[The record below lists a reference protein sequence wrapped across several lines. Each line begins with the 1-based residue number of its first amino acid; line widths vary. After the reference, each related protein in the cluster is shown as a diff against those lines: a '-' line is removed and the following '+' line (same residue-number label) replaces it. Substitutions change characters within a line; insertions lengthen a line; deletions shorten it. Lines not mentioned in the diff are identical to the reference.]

1 MKFAPKLTVL
11 FISICA
17 IFAAVVFT
25 IAYFQVEKIL
35 EGDVRA
41 RMENRVF
48 FAMDTMDHFLYERLS
63 DISVISHDPVISSGD
78 ATAEEITERL
88 IFFRNAYK
96 CYISLSFFNL
106 DRIRIAD
113 TAGLRI
119 GEQHPMT
126 RYWEDV
132 LAGKV
137 SAASDVRIAKD
148 LQVPIAY
155 FASAVNNKEGRAIG
169 VVVARI
175 PTSRLF
181 EMIKGF
187 AGIQEEEEIDI
198 VNKDGLLIYSNHN
211 REGILKEN
219 LPGRE
224 SIKIA
229 QRDKIFGSVKRWNP
243 DEKETMLQAFCREQ
257 GYLDFKG
264 NDWIILFNVPTRV
277 IFGPVTKLLKM
288 LIIMFLVILPV
299 LALVIYLF
307 SKDVSLPLARLS
319 FAAGEIGKGK
329 LDTVIEVKS
338 KDEFGSLANTFNQ
351 MATDLKKTTI
361 SIDDLNK
368 EIAERKRAQVKL
380 QQHIKHLNC
389 LYGLSRLA
397 VQPQISLDQIFQET
411 TGLIRSTYRY
421 PDITCVRITF
431 NGIQYKTDNFQ
442 KTEHSQWGDILV
454 RGEKAGSIEV
464 YCLQER
470 QENGEGS
477 FLKEEGTLLNAVC
490 EKLGRIAELKQAT
503 DKLRLFRTLIDQSND
518 CIFILEP
525 KWGRFLDVNER
536 ACQSL
541 GYSRKELLEM
551 SFKDIE
557 EFPEGLSWQQQIEE
571 LKLKGDIIIQG
582 RHKCKDGT
590 RFFAETSLNF
600 VKEEKED
607 YIIAI
612 ARDIT
617 ERKQMEEA
625 LIANKEQIQK
635 QNEFLNSILESLTH
649 PFYVIDANNY
659 TIKMSN
665 QAAQAERLYE
675 KATCYESTHGRDAP
689 CDGTERPCP
698 VAIIIETKKPA
709 MVEHVHLDKDGNLRN
724 VEVHGYPIFDTNG
737 AVSQVILYSLDITDR
752 KRAEE
757 EIKNLKQQI
766 EFILG
771 ATNTGLDIIDSQFN
785 IQYIDPAWQK
795 VYGDPMGRKCYEY
808 FMGRNEV
815 CPGCGI
821 VKALET
827 KSIAVTEEVL
837 PRENNRPIQVTT
849 RPFQNDKGKWLVA
862 EVNVDITE
870 RKQMEEKLR
879 ASENKYKTLLENL
892 RQNIFYKDKNSVYVS
907 CNENYA
913 HDLGIK
919 PEEIAG
925 KTDYDFYPKD
935 LAEKYRADDKR
946 IMESGK
952 SEDIEE
958 KYTQDGQET
967 VVYTVKTPVKD
978 QHDNVT
984 GVLGIFWDITERK
997 RAEQRQA
1004 ELLKEVES
1012 VNRELKDF
1020 AYVVSHDLK
1029 APLRGIKTLAGWL
1042 SADYRDKFDEQG
1054 KEQIRLLSGRVD
1066 RMNNLINGI
1075 LEYSRVGR
1083 IQEKQSFV
1091 DLNKLVPEIIDM
1103 IAPPENITITVEN
1116 ELPVIE
1122 CEPTR
1127 TMQVFQNLLSNAVKY
1142 MDKPQGLIKV
1152 GCIEENGFWKF
1163 SVADNGPGIEE
1174 RFFEKI
1180 FQIFQTLAPRDSV
1193 ESTGIG
1199 LTVAKK
1205 IVELYGGRIWVE
1217 SKVGEGSTFFFT
1229 LPKQKIEVKNAELE
1243 AHITC

>member
-17 IFAAVVFT
+17 IFAAATFT
-25 IAYFQVEKIL
+25 ITYFQVEKIL

-41 RMENRVF
+41 LMENRAF
-48 FAMDTMDHFLYERLS
+48 FTMDAMDRFLYERLS
-63 DISVISHDPVISSGD
+63 DIKLIAKDSVISSED
-78 ATAEEITERL
+78 ATAEQINEKL
-88 IFFRNAYK
+88 IFFRNNYK
-96 CYISLSFFNL
+96 CYASFSFFNL
-106 DRIRIAD
+106 ERIRIAD

-119 GEQHPMT
+119 GEQNRMT
-126 RYWEDV
+126 RYWEDI
-132 LAGKV
+132 LSGKV
-137 SAASDVRIAKD
+137 SAASDVHIAED
-148 LQVPIAY
+148 LQVPVIY

-181 EMIKGF
+181 EMVKTS
-187 AGIQEEEEIDI
+187 AEIQEEEEIDI

-219 LPGRE
+219 LPEGE

-229 QRDKIFGSVKRWNP
+229 QWDKIFGSVKHWNP

-264 NDWIILFNVPTRV
+264 NDWTILFNVPTRV
-277 IFGPVTKLLKM
+277 IFGPVSKLLKM
-288 LIIMFLVILPV
+288 LIIMFLVMLPV
-299 LALVIYLF
+299 LALVICLF
-307 SKDVSLPLARLS
+307 SKNVSLPLARLS

-338 KDEFGSLANTFNQ
+338 KDEFGSLANTFNR

-368 EIAERKRAQVKL
+368 EITERRRAQVKL
-380 QQHIKHLNC
+380 QQHIKQLNC
-389 LYGLSRLA
+389 LYGLSKLA

-411 TGLIRSTYRY
+411 TGLIRSTYRC

-442 KTEHSQWGDILV
+442 KSDLSQHADISV

-470 QENGEGS
+470 QENGEGP
-477 FLKEEGTLLNAVC
+477 FLKKEAALLDVVA
-490 EKLGRIAELKQAT
+490 EQLGRITELKQAT
-503 DKLRLFRTLIDQSND
+503 DKLRLFRNLIEQSNES
-518 CIFILEP
+518 IFVLEP
-525 KWGRFLDVNER
+525 NWGRFLDVNER
-536 ACQSL
+536 ACRSL
-541 GYSRKELLEM
+541 GYSREELLEM

-557 EFPEGLSWQQQIEE
+557 EFPEGFSWQKQVDE

-582 RHKCKDGT
+582 RHKCKDGR
-590 RFFAETSLNF
+590 RFFAETSLMF
-600 VKEEKED
+600 LKEEEED

-612 ARDIT
+612 AHDVT
-617 ERKQMEEA
+617 E
-625 LIANKEQIQK
+625 
-635 QNEFLNSILESLTH
+635 
-649 PFYVIDANNY
+649 
-659 TIKMSN
+659 
-665 QAAQAERLYE
+665 
-675 KATCYESTHGRDAP
+675 
-689 CDGTERPCP
+689 
-698 VAIIIETKKPA
+698 
-709 MVEHVHLDKDGNLRN
+709 
-724 VEVHGYPIFDTNG
+724 
-737 AVSQVILYSLDITDR
+737 R
-752 KRAEE
+752 KRAED
-757 EIKNLKQQI
+757 EIKTLKQQI

-815 CPGCGI
+815 CPVCGI

-849 RPFQNDKGKWLVA
+849 RPFQNDKGEWLVA

-892 RQNIFYKDKNSVYVS
+892 PQKIFYKDKNFAYVS

-913 HDLGIK
+913 RDLEIK

-958 KYTQDGQET
+958 KYIKDGQET
-967 VVYTVKTPVKD
+967 VVYTVKTPVGD
-978 QHDNVT
+978 EQGNII
-984 GVLGIFWDITERK
+984 GILGIFWDIMERK
-997 RAEQRQA
+997 RAE
-1004 ELLKEVES
+1004 EKEKKLLEEIEG

-1029 APLRGIKTLAGWL
+1029 APLRGIKTLASWL
-1042 SADYRDKFDEQG
+1042 SADYADKLDEQG
-1054 KEQIRLLSGRVD
+1054 KEQMKLLSGRVD
-1066 RMNNLINGI
+1066 RMNNLINGV
-1075 LEYSRVGR
+1075 LEYSRIGR
-1083 IQEKQSFV
+1083 IQEKGVIV
-1091 DLNKLVPEIIDM
+1091 DLNKLVPEIIDT
-1103 IAPPENITITVEN
+1103 IAPPENITVTVEN
-1116 ELPVIE
+1116 ELPTIE

-1127 TMQVFQNLLSNAVKY
+1127 TTQVFQNLLSNAVKY
-1142 MDKPQGLIKV
+1142 MDKPQGQIKV

-1174 RFFEKI
+1174 KFFEKI

-1229 LPKQKIEVKNAELE
+1229 LPKQEIEVKNAELE
-1243 AHITC
+1243 AHIAC